1 MGVTELPNN
10 CEIDDD
16 RGERTKA
23 VKITPSEGYQ
33 LKSLNFWVHL
43 STYAAENM
51 LES

>member
-1 MGVTELPNN
+1 MGVTELPN
-10 CEIDDD
+10 CEIDDH

-23 VKITPSEGYQ
+23 VKITPSGGYQ
-33 LKSLNFWVHL
+33 LKNLNFWVHL